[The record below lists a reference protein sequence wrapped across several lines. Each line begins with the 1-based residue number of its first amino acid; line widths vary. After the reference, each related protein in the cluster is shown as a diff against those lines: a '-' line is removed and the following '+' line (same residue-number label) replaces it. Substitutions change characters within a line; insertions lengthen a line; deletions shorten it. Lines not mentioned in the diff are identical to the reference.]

1 MGSLFSVVVT
11 RRIQISKI
19 FEDPENGGRYEAT
32 RLRER

>member
-1 MGSLFSVVVT
+1 VT
-11 RRIQISKI
+11 RRIQICKK